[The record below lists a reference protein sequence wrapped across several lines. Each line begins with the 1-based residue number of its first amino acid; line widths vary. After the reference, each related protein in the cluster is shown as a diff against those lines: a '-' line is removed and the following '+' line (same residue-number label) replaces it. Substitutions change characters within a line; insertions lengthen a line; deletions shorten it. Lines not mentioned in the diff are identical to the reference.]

1 MYSASDYRSMAR
13 RALKNYW
20 WLAVGVTL
28 LASLLGGTSSSFT
41 PSFSLTV
48 NGDDLTQYYP
58 EALRHALRVF
68 LPVSGIISLAQFVI
82 GGSVSIGHN
91 RFCLKLVDG
100 EQARFEDLFSGFDI
114 FGNAFVLN
122 LLITLKVIAW
132 SLLFVIPGIVAAYRY
147 SMATYIMAENP
158 NMQATEAIE
167 RSKALMDG
175 RKGDLFCLDLSFIGW
190 ALLAVLTAGI
200 GNLWLTPYMTVSR
213 AAFTAV
219 CRAAWATVLTAG
231 SSRTPARSRAV
242 TGTARTNTYTN
253 TKSCSPTANSKN
265 LTIFWKTDPKT
276 KSIPLALPAAWH
288 GRKTRHRQIA
298 RTFSRTGSGHAKKAY
313 GAALWDRALPD
324 GSKLYHVLFDG
335 MTAQLTVLLRCQGRR
350 LRSCSRV
357 TRRAT
362 AAWASQQG
370 RHLPSLR
377 TVGTAGAG
385 QNPRARVA
393 NRSRSDGKRGL
404 AVVVLRRRRHRRTPR
419 ARSPETGQTHPQAG
433 RLAISQPPPAPGSKS
448 WRTALRS
455 TVGKSAAEIAPRLLH
470 AKQQR
475 APVGNARARGGVKPV
490 VKRLKLCRRRHGAGA
505 QLADEAGIGAS
516 PGGRARA
523 STAGNRA

>member
-1 MYSASDYRSMAR
+1 MYSTSDYRSMAR

-122 LLITLKVIAW
+122 LLITLKVLAW

-147 SMATYIMAENP
+147 SMATYILTENP

-175 RKGDLFCLDLSFIGW
+175 RKGDLFRLDLSFIGW

-200 GNLWLTPYMTVSR
+200 GNLWLVPYMTVSR

-219 CRAAWATVLTAG
+219 YRAAWVTGHPTAG

-242 TGTARTNTYTN
+242 TGTARTEHLY
-253 TKSCSPTANSKN
+253 KYKIMQPHSGN
-265 LTIFWKTDPKT
+265 LV
-276 KSIPLALPAAWH
+276 S
-288 GRKTRHRQIA
+288 
-298 RTFSRTGSGHAKKAY
+298 
-313 GAALWDRALPD
+313 LWGCFL
-324 GSKLYHVLFDG
+324 
-335 MTAQLTVLLRCQGRR
+335 
-350 LRSCSRV
+350 
-357 TRRAT
+357 
-362 AAWASQQG
+362 
-370 RHLPSLR
+370 
-377 TVGTAGAG
+377 
-385 QNPRARVA
+385 
-393 NRSRSDGKRGL
+393 
-404 AVVVLRRRRHRRTPR
+404 
-419 ARSPETGQTHPQAG
+419 
-433 RLAISQPPPAPGSKS
+433 
-448 WRTALRS
+448 
-455 TVGKSAAEIAPRLLH
+455 
-470 AKQQR
+470 
-475 APVGNARARGGVKPV
+475 
-490 VKRLKLCRRRHGAGA
+490 
-505 QLADEAGIGAS
+505 
-516 PGGRARA
+516 
-523 STAGNRA
+523 